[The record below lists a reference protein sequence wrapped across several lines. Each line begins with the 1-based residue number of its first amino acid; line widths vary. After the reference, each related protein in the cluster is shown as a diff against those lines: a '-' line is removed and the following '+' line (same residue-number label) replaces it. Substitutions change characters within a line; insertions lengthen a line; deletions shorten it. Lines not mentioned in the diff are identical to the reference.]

1 MVTVVNSIP
10 QRPVN
15 SQLVC
20 LQPVG
25 ICIKFLFIY
34 IRVALETAGTAGLA
48 FSLYYRVTFLSRMY
62 YTTAY
67 GVSQDIRHILFLFN
81 SIAKQPVPS
90 NLSNISVFLTNVNF
104 LYTFQ
109 TNLWLIHVV
118 TFPCFPGKT
127 VTLSFSWYPAV

>member
-1 MVTVVNSIP
+1 MVIVVNSIP

-48 FSLYYRVTFLSRMY
+48 FSLYYRVTFLSHMY

-90 NLSNISVFLTNVNF
+90 IYQTYRSSRQMLTF
-104 LYTFQ
+104 YTPFKR
-109 TNLWLIHVV
+109 IY
-118 TFPCFPGKT
+118 G
-127 VTLSFSWYPAV
+127 SSMS

>member
-1 MVTVVNSIP
+1 MVIVVNSIP

-20 LQPVG
+20 LQPAVPVG

-62 YTTAY
+62 YTT
-67 GVSQDIRHILFLFN
+67 GVSEDIRHILFLFN

-90 NLSNISVFLTNVNF
+90 IYQTYRSSRQMLTF
-104 LYTFQ
+104 YTPFKR
-109 TNLWLIHVV
+109 IY
-118 TFPCFPGKT
+118 G
-127 VTLSFSWYPAV
+127 SSMS